1 QITKRGND
9 FVPISVNMSRF
20 HLKDETFVSNF
31 LSLFRKYNIPPQMI
45 EVEILERSLGVADDR
60 AREVAEQ
67 LHEMGFRVSIDDF
80 GTGESSLSL
89 ISKIPADIIKIDRK
103 FMLGIKDTSSSS
115 DDELKVVRLIVEMAH
130 QLGKETIC
138 EGVETEQH
146 VNVLRSINCNYV
158 QGFFYSKPL
167 SEKDFIEYLEQHL

>member
-1 QITKRGND
+1 
-9 FVPISVNMSRF
+9 
-20 HLKDETFVSNF
+20 
-31 LSLFRKYNIPPQMI
+31 
-45 EVEILERSLGVADDR
+45 
-60 AREVAEQ
+60 
-67 LHEMGFRVSIDDF
+67 
-80 GTGESSLSL
+80 
-89 ISKIPADIIKIDRK
+89 
-103 FMLGIKDTSSSS
+103 MLGIKDASSSS